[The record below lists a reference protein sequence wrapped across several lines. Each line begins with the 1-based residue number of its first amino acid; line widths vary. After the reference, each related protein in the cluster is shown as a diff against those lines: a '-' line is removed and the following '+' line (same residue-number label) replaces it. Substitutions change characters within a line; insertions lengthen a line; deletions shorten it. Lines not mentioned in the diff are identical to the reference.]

1 MSSSEAFGLLAPP
14 IQRILWDMR
23 WRSLRPIQEA
33 SIKEVLQSD
42 ADFIISANTAS
53 GKTEAAFL
61 PVLSSLYTEQ
71 QSSIRA
77 VYVGPLKALINDQFR
92 RLETLCERAEI
103 AVHRWHGDVDA
114 GRKRHLI
121 QNPSGVLL
129 ITPESIESLLLNRTS
144 QIANVFRHLSF
155 VVIDEIHSLVGIE
168 RGTHLR
174 SLLWRL
180 RHQTEQDFRLIG
192 LSATLG
198 NAFPVYQDWMRPDH
212 DREVNLIEGSTE
224 AKRLLYKIHGFL
236 SPPPEPDDE
245 DDEAPSLPVGIIEA
259 MYRHFVGKK
268 NLVFANSKS
277 DVEQFA
283 DALNFHCR
291 NDGRTDDFLVHHGAL
306 SKESREFTE
315 REMQG
320 RRPKTTVCSSTLE
333 LGIDI
338 GSVAAVGQVDPPWS
352 VSSLVQRLG
361 RSGRGEGEP
370 QCMRLYITESPITA
384 KSTLIDKLHLDLLR
398 AAAVTELMLERPS
411 WVEPPSI
418 ARFDLSTFT
427 HQILSVLAQ
436 TGGAAAPAVY
446 ATLCTNGAFRSFSTG
461 QFTKVLRCLAAKEL
475 IEQMPQGDLILAPKG
490 EQMVR
495 HYSFYSAFASGID
508 YSVMHRSV
516 PIGMLPADSL
526 PKVDEHFILG
536 GRRWQVV
543 SIDDQRREIIVK
555 RAKGRKPP
563 RFFGSGGEIH
573 QRIRQKMKEIV
584 CSDREL
590 QYLDEAAAE
599 LLTQSRA
606 TAIAARLHETS
617 FVSLS
622 PTRCLWFTWTGTQI
636 QRTLCLLAE
645 QAGLPCTDRDVAIE
659 FESTG
664 IAETKKTLA
673 SIASSEID
681 PVALANLLPSKQYR
695 KLDELLSDE
704 LLAESLAVDFL
715 DATSAMEIIKLHAID
730 VR

>member
-1 MSSSEAFGLLAPP
+1 
-14 IQRILWDMR
+14 
-23 WRSLRPIQEA
+23 
-33 SIKEVLQSD
+33 
-42 ADFIISANTAS
+42 
-53 GKTEAAFL
+53 
-61 PVLSSLYTEQ
+61 
-71 QSSIRA
+71 
-77 VYVGPLKALINDQFR
+77 
-92 RLETLCERAEI
+92 
-103 AVHRWHGDVDA
+103 
-114 GRKRHLI
+114 LI

-461 QFTKVLRCLAAKEL
+461 QFTKVLRCLAAK
-475 IEQMPQGDLILAPKG
+475 
-490 EQMVR
+490 
-495 HYSFYSAFASGID
+495 
-508 YSVMHRSV
+508 
-516 PIGMLPADSL
+516 
-526 PKVDEHFILG
+526 
-536 GRRWQVV
+536 
-543 SIDDQRREIIVK
+543 
-555 RAKGRKPP
+555 PP

>member
-1 MSSSEAFGLLAPP
+1 
-14 IQRILWDMR
+14 
-23 WRSLRPIQEA
+23 
-33 SIKEVLQSD
+33 
-42 ADFIISANTAS
+42 
-53 GKTEAAFL
+53 
-61 PVLSSLYTEQ
+61 
-71 QSSIRA
+71 
-77 VYVGPLKALINDQFR
+77 
-92 RLETLCERAEI
+92 
-103 AVHRWHGDVDA
+103 VHRWHGDVDA

-461 QFTKVLRCLAAKEL
+461 QFTKVLRCLAAK
-475 IEQMPQGDLILAPKG
+475 
-490 EQMVR
+490 
-495 HYSFYSAFASGID
+495 
-508 YSVMHRSV
+508 
-516 PIGMLPADSL
+516 
-526 PKVDEHFILG
+526 
-536 GRRWQVV
+536 
-543 SIDDQRREIIVK
+543 
-555 RAKGRKPP
+555 PP